1 MVVSCGS
8 GAASITSNIIT
19 GLVDSLLANA
29 LVVLSPTAEDGKI
42 EVRISIYSLYAN
54 GYWRRD
60 HTIGPGDGFNYF
72 VTYISVP
79 TILWWTPF
87 TGNKGSIKKCGP
99 FECHFTENRKFQHHP
114 STKAI
119 MFYGSNL
126 NYMDL
131 PLPRNGLNV
140 SWALL
145 HEESPKN
152 RPILL
157 HGKFLSL
164 FNYSS
169 TFSRKSHLPLTLQFL
184 GSFKDLVGTT
194 YFMATDLKDKLLS
207 ELAPVVYVHSDCGTP
222 SRRDEY
228 VQELMKHIRVDSY
241 GACLNNKKL
250 PREISSMT
258 NMDDERFF
266 KIVAQYKF
274 TLAFENAF
282 CEDYITEKLWRPLTL
297 GSVPIYMGSP
307 SVRDWLPNRNSAI
320 LASDFES
327 PEDLAKYLTEVGRD
341 KGKYESF
348 LRHKL
353 GPTDGRVSNGFL
365 KEALASWKWG
375 IDPVRGSFVD
385 HFECYVCRSVHD
397 HVSQKSVVSEGHY
410 KCPPPVNPLTG
421 RADEDDWWY
430 DVIWYRGKC
439 EATTVRKF
447 VDEGKTPYTPGEFR
461 QDEDDHLNFV
471 ETDDEDSEID
481 EDPQCFVCGSP
492 ITNTVR
498 NGFSIQSVIGGVT
511 LNLALASGLTS
522 FPASYPTAGFCGLCF
537 YKDPDCGGVP
547 SDTREGTETSARHKA
562 EEGSLSSKDK

>member
-1 MVVSCGS
+1 MKQRTCM
-8 GAASITSNIIT
+8 
-19 GLVDSLLANA
+19 LSLGIV
-29 LVVLSPTAEDGKI
+29 VVLLTL
-42 EVRISIYSLYAN
+42 VQIYSLYAN
-54 GYWRRD
+54 GYWRREY

-72 VTYISVP
+72 VTDISVP

-228 VQELMKHIRVDSY
+228 VQELMKHIKVDSY

-327 PEDLAKYLTEVGRD
+327 PEDLAKYLTKVGRD

-365 KEALASWKWG
+365 KEALASRKWG

-461 QDEDDHLNFV
+461 REM
-471 ETDDEDSEID
+471 TRI
-481 EDPQCFVCGSP
+481 C
-492 ITNTVR
+492 
-498 NGFSIQSVIGGVT
+498 
-511 LNLALASGLTS
+511 
-522 FPASYPTAGFCGLCF
+522 
-537 YKDPDCGGVP
+537 PDWW
-547 SDTREGTETSARHKA
+547 
-562 EEGSLSSKDK
+562 